1 MSTTVGSRLRGAA
14 VVLAFASLR
23 CSVREGFGAPTKV
36 AFLADGTPLVADG
49 YDNSRVAVLMRG
61 GGVVRAFGMPG
72 SGDGE
77 LDLVHG
83 IAVDRDDRIYVA
95 DRRNARVQVFDRDGT
110 HRASWQGPRIGRPF
124 AVAVAG
130 ERVFVVDGGD
140 QDPERPAARVVVLDR
155 SGALLGEFSGFGT
168 GPGQLSEP
176 HDLVVDAQGRVYVA
190 ELGTGRVQRF
200 RPRVR

>member
-1 MSTTVGSRLRGAA
+1 MTGGNATRALALGLFLAA
-14 VVLAFASLR
+14 LH
-23 CSVREGFGAPTKV
+23 CSPGEGFGAPTKV

-49 YDNSRVAVLMRG
+49 YDNSRVAVLARG

-72 SGDGE
+72 GGPGE

-95 DRRNARVQVFDRDGT
+95 DRRNARVQVFERDGT

-124 AVAVAG
+124 AVAVSG

-155 SGALLGEFSGFGT
+155 EGRLLGEFSGFGT

-200 RPRVR
+200 RPRSP